1 MKQNGFSFEFFKE
14 RNIRMYVEKIPG
26 GYKKNWL
33 QWLPLEKKKLLKRQC
48 REKKSIF
55 QWIVPC
61 IFKI

>member
-33 QWLPLEKKKLLKRQC
+33 Q
-48 REKKSIF
+48 
-55 QWIVPC
+55 
-61 IFKI
+61 